1 MKINT
6 TINQAGTP
14 GTATPAPATAAPGT
28 AAPAAADVGTSTV
41 NLSALSAHM
50 QSVSASL
57 ASTPVVNQAHVDE
70 IKQAIA
76 NGQFKVNPEAVA
88 DKLIA
93 TVREMISNKSRS

>member
-1 MKINT
+1 MKIDT
-6 TINQAGTP
+6 TINPTGTP
-14 GTATPAPATAAPGT
+14 AAGTPAPAASAPGT
-28 AAPAAADVGTSTV
+28 PATPDAGANTV

-76 NGQFKVNPEAVA
+76 EGRFKVNPEAVA
-88 DKLIA
+88 DKLID
-93 TVREMISNKSRS
+93 TVREMINNKSSS